1 MRQSHRKRDMTLTIK
16 NRLYILSFIPLL
28 LMAIG
33 MMSVT
38 YMKSTELT
46 AQQVEST
53 RSNMMAMKEKELK
66 AYLQMAQS
74 SISPFLER
82 GATLEEALPTLRTL
96 EYGESGYIFGYD
108 SKGVRV
114 VVGQNT
120 DGIGKNYYDLQ
131 DKKGN
136 YLIRDLIKNSKLGEF
151 TTYYFP
157 KLGQSEALPKLSY
170 SIFIPQWDLM
180 LGTGFYTDDIDAVI
194 AEMKESSNAALQ
206 SSLTAIAL
214 FCGLIAVVVAV
225 FAVAVNRTIMKPLE
239 QFDRSISAF
248 ASGEADLT
256 ARMETFKAPEFTKL
270 SENFNAFVASLQ
282 TIIRSVSDVG
292 QQVVSET
299 SSMSSR
305 AAQVD
310 ELATGQREE
319 TEQVATAMTEMTT
332 TAQEI
337 SSNAS
342 QAADSAKLAE
352 NNAKEA
358 QQIVNAA
365 ADSVAGLAS
374 EVSEANTVVSRLEGD
389 VQNISSSLAVI
400 QDIAEQTNLLALN
413 AAIEAARA
421 GEQGRGFAVVADE
434 VRKLASRTQESTGDI
449 HKMIEQLKAASDAAV
464 KAMDSS
470 QNRSAQTVEEANAA
484 AAALAKIQE
493 SIDTIMDMNSLI
505 ATATEQ
511 QNIVGQ
517 EISQRI
523 VVISDQSS
531 QSASLANQNRAGS
544 QNLNNRANEL
554 YHLVDR
560 FTV

>member
-1 MRQSHRKRDMTLTIK
+1 MTLTIK

-114 VVGQNT
+114 VVGQNN

-170 SIFIPQWDLM
+170 SIFVPQWDLM

-194 AEMKESSNAALQ
+194 AEMKESSNVALQ
-206 SSLTAIAL
+206 SSLTAIAI
-214 FCGLIAVVVAV
+214 FCGLIALVVAA
-225 FAVAVNRTIMKPLE
+225 FAVAVNRTIMRPLE

-270 SENFNAFVASLQ
+270 SENFNDFVASLQ

-292 QQVVSET
+292 QQVVAET

-310 ELATGQREE
+310 EIATGQREE

-352 NNAKEA
+352 GNAKEA

-484 AAALAKIQE
+484 AKALAKIQA

-531 QSASLANQNRAGS
+531 QSAELANQNRTGS
-544 QNLNNRANEL
+544 QNLNSRANEL

>member
-1 MRQSHRKRDMTLTIK
+1 MTLTIK

-206 SSLTAIAL
+206 SSLTAIAI
-214 FCGLIAVVVAV
+214 FCGLIALVVAV

-292 QQVVSET
+292 QQVVAET

-310 ELATGQREE
+310 EIATGQREE

-352 NNAKEA
+352 GNAKEA

-531 QSASLANQNRAGS
+531 QSAALANQNRTGS
-544 QNLNNRANEL
+544 QNLNSRANEL

>member
-1 MRQSHRKRDMTLTIK
+1 MTLTIK

-66 AYLQMAQS
+66 AYLQMAYS
-74 SISPFLER
+74 SISPFLDR

-108 SKGVRV
+108 SKGIRV
-114 VVGQNT
+114 VVGQNN

-170 SIFIPQWDLM
+170 SIFVPQWDLM

-194 AEMKESSNAALQ
+194 AEMKESSNVALQ
-206 SSLTAIAL
+206 SSLTAIAI
-214 FCGLIAVVVAV
+214 FCGLIALVVAA
-225 FAVAVNRTIMKPLE
+225 FAVAVNRTIMRPLE

-292 QQVVSET
+292 QQVVAET

-310 ELATGQREE
+310 EIATGQREE

-352 NNAKEA
+352 GNAKEA

-484 AAALAKIQE
+484 AKALAKIQA

-531 QSASLANQNRAGS
+531 QSAELANQNRTGS
-544 QNLNNRANEL
+544 QNLNSRANEL

>member
-1 MRQSHRKRDMTLTIK
+1 MTLTIK

-28 LMAIG
+28 LMALG

-74 SISPFLER
+74 SISPFLDR

-114 VVGQNT
+114 VVGQNN

-180 LGTGFYTDDIDAVI
+180 LGTGFYTDDINAVI

-206 SSLTAIAL
+206 SSLTAIAI
-214 FCGLIAVVVAV
+214 FCGFIALVVAV

-292 QQVVSET
+292 QQVVAET

-310 ELATGQREE
+310 EIATGQREE

-352 NNAKEA
+352 GNAKEA

-493 SIDTIMDMNSLI
+493 SIDTIMDMNALI

-531 QSASLANQNRAGS
+531 QSAALANQNRTGS
-544 QNLNNRANEL
+544 QNLNSRANEL

>member
-1 MRQSHRKRDMTLTIK
+1 MTLTIK

-66 AYLQMAQS
+66 AYLQMAYS
-74 SISPFLER
+74 SISPFLDK

-114 VVGQNT
+114 VVGQNN

-170 SIFIPQWDLM
+170 SIFVPQWDLM

-206 SSLTAIAL
+206 SSLTAIAI
-214 FCGLIAVVVAV
+214 FCGLIALVVAV
-225 FAVAVNRTIMKPLE
+225 FAVAVNRTIMQPLE

-292 QQVVSET
+292 QQVVAET

-310 ELATGQREE
+310 EIATGQREE

-352 NNAKEA
+352 GNAKEA

-484 AAALAKIQE
+484 AEALAKIQA

-531 QSASLANQNRAGS
+531 QSAELANQNRTGS
-544 QNLNNRANEL
+544 QNLNSRANEL

>member
-1 MRQSHRKRDMTLTIK
+1 MTLTIK

-66 AYLQMAQS
+66 AYLQMAYS
-74 SISPFLER
+74 SISPFLDR

-114 VVGQNT
+114 VVGQNN

-170 SIFIPQWDLM
+170 SIFVPQWDLM

-194 AEMKESSNAALQ
+194 AEMKESSNVALQ
-206 SSLTAIAL
+206 SSLTAIAI
-214 FCGLIAVVVAV
+214 FCGLIALVVAV
-225 FAVAVNRTIMKPLE
+225 FAVAVNRTIMQPLE

-292 QQVVSET
+292 QQVVAET

-310 ELATGQREE
+310 EIATGQREE

-352 NNAKEA
+352 GNAKEA

-434 VRKLASRTQESTGDI
+434 VRQLASRTQESTGDI

-470 QNRSAQTVEEANAA
+470 QTRSAQTVEEANAA
-484 AAALAKIQE
+484 AEALAKIQA

-531 QSASLANQNRAGS
+531 QSAELANQNRTGS
-544 QNLNNRANEL
+544 QNLNSRANEL

>member
-1 MRQSHRKRDMTLTIK
+1 MTLTIK

-66 AYLQMAQS
+66 AYLQMAYS
-74 SISPFLER
+74 SISPFLDK
-82 GATLEEALPTLRTL
+82 GATLEEALPTLKTL

-114 VVGQNT
+114 VVGQSN

-131 DKKGN
+131 DKQGN

-157 KLGQSEALPKLSY
+157 KPGQSVALPKLSY
-170 SIFIPQWDLM
+170 SVFVPQWDLM

-194 AEMKESSNAALQ
+194 AEMKESSNIALQ
-206 SSLTAIAL
+206 SSLTAIAI
-214 FCGLIAVVVAV
+214 FCGLIALVVAV
-225 FAVAVNRTIMKPLE
+225 FAVAVNRTIMQPLE

-256 ARMETFKAPEFTKL
+256 ARMEQFKAPEFTKL

-292 QQVVSET
+292 QQVVAET

-310 ELATGQREE
+310 EIATGQREE

-352 NNAKEA
+352 GNAKEA

-365 ADSVAGLAS
+365 ANSVAGLAS

-389 VQNISSSLAVI
+389 VQNISSSLTVI

-449 HKMIEQLKAASDAAV
+449 HKMIQQLKAASDAAV

-470 QNRSAQTVEEANAA
+470 QNKSAQTVEEANAA

-544 QNLNNRANEL
+544 QNLNSRANEL

>member
-1 MRQSHRKRDMTLTIK
+1 MTLTIK

-66 AYLQMAQS
+66 AYLQMAYS
-74 SISPFLER
+74 AISPFLDR

-114 VVGQNT
+114 VVGQSN

-131 DKKGN
+131 DKQGN
-136 YLIRDLIKNSKLGEF
+136 YLIRDLIKNAKLGEF

-157 KLGQSEALPKLSY
+157 KPGQSVALPKLSY
-170 SIFIPQWDLM
+170 SVFVPQWDLM

-206 SSLTAIAL
+206 SSLTAIAI
-214 FCGLIAVVVAV
+214 FCGFIALIVAI
-225 FAVAVNRTIMKPLE
+225 FAVAVNRTIMQPLE

-256 ARMETFKAPEFTKL
+256 ARMEAFKAPEFTKL

-292 QQVVSET
+292 QQVVAET

-310 ELATGQREE
+310 EIASGQREE

-342 QAADSAKLAE
+342 QAADSAKQAE

-365 ADSVAGLAS
+365 ANSVAGLAS

-389 VQNISSSLAVI
+389 VQNISSSLTVI

-449 HKMIEQLKAASDAAV
+449 HKMIQQLKAASDAAV

-484 AAALAKIQE
+484 AAALAKIQA

-531 QSASLANQNRAGS
+531 QSASLANQNRTGS
-544 QNLNNRANEL
+544 QNLNSRANEL

>member
-1 MRQSHRKRDMTLTIK
+1 MTLTIK

-53 RSNMMAMKEKELK
+53 RNNMMAMKEKELK

-114 VVGQNT
+114 VVGQNN

-170 SIFIPQWDLM
+170 SIFVPQWDLM

-194 AEMKESSNAALQ
+194 AEMKESSNVALQ
-206 SSLTAIAL
+206 SSLTAIAI
-214 FCGLIAVVVAV
+214 FCGLIALVVAA
-225 FAVAVNRTIMKPLE
+225 FAVAVNRTIMRPLE

-292 QQVVSET
+292 QQVVAET

-310 ELATGQREE
+310 EIATGQREE

-352 NNAKEA
+352 GNAKEA

-484 AAALAKIQE
+484 AKALAKIQA

-531 QSASLANQNRAGS
+531 QSAELANQNRTGS
-544 QNLNNRANEL
+544 QNLNSRANEL

>member
-1 MRQSHRKRDMTLTIK
+1 MTLTIK

-66 AYLQMAQS
+66 AYLQMAYS
-74 SISPFLER
+74 SISPFLDR

-114 VVGQNT
+114 VVGQNN
-120 DGIGKNYYDLQ
+120 DGIGNNYYDLQ

-170 SIFIPQWDLM
+170 SIFVPQWDLM

-194 AEMKESSNAALQ
+194 AEMKESSNVALQ
-206 SSLTAIAL
+206 SSLTAIAI
-214 FCGLIAVVVAV
+214 FCGLIALVVAV
-225 FAVAVNRTIMKPLE
+225 FAVAVNRTIMQPLE

-292 QQVVSET
+292 QQVVAET

-310 ELATGQREE
+310 EIATGQREE

-352 NNAKEA
+352 GNAKEA

-470 QNRSAQTVEEANAA
+470 QTRSAQTVEEANAA
-484 AAALAKIQE
+484 AEALAKIQA

-531 QSASLANQNRAGS
+531 QSAELANQNRTGS
-544 QNLNNRANEL
+544 QNLNSRANEL

>member
-1 MRQSHRKRDMTLTIK
+1 MTLTIK

-66 AYLQMAQS
+66 AYLQMAYS
-74 SISPFLER
+74 AISPFLDR

-114 VVGQNT
+114 VVGQSN

-131 DKKGN
+131 DKQGN
-136 YLIRDLIKNSKLGEF
+136 YLIRDLIKNAKLEEF

-157 KLGQSEALPKLSY
+157 KPGQSVALPKLSY
-170 SIFIPQWDLM
+170 SVFVPQWDLM

-206 SSLTAIAL
+206 SSLTAIAI
-214 FCGLIAVVVAV
+214 FCGFIALIVAI
-225 FAVAVNRTIMKPLE
+225 FAVAVNRTIMQPLE

-256 ARMETFKAPEFTKL
+256 ARMEAFKAPEFTKL

-292 QQVVSET
+292 QQVVAET

-310 ELATGQREE
+310 EIASGQREE

-342 QAADSAKLAE
+342 QAADSAKQAE

-365 ADSVAGLAS
+365 ANSVAGLAS

-389 VQNISSSLAVI
+389 VQNISSSLTVI

-449 HKMIEQLKAASDAAV
+449 HKMIQQLKAASDAAV

-484 AAALAKIQE
+484 AAALAKIQA

-531 QSASLANQNRAGS
+531 QSASLANQNRTGS
-544 QNLNNRANEL
+544 QNLNSRANEL

>member
-1 MRQSHRKRDMTLTIK
+1 MTLTIK

-114 VVGQNT
+114 VVGQNN

-170 SIFIPQWDLM
+170 SIFVPQWDLM

-194 AEMKESSNAALQ
+194 AEMKESSNVALQ
-206 SSLTAIAL
+206 SSLTAIAI
-214 FCGLIAVVVAV
+214 FCGLIALVVAA
-225 FAVAVNRTIMKPLE
+225 FAVAVNRTIMRPLE
-239 QFDRSISAF
+239 QFDRSINAF

-292 QQVVSET
+292 QQVVAET

-310 ELATGQREE
+310 EIATGQREE

-352 NNAKEA
+352 GNTKEA

-484 AAALAKIQE
+484 AKALAKIQA

-531 QSASLANQNRAGS
+531 QSAELANQNRTGS
-544 QNLNNRANEL
+544 QNLNSRANEL

>member
-1 MRQSHRKRDMTLTIK
+1 MTLTIK

-74 SISPFLER
+74 SISPFLDR

-108 SKGVRV
+108 SKGIRV
-114 VVGQNT
+114 VVGQNN

-206 SSLTAIAL
+206 SSLTAIAI
-214 FCGLIAVVVAV
+214 FCGLIALVVAV

-292 QQVVSET
+292 QQVVAET

-310 ELATGQREE
+310 EIATGQREE

-352 NNAKEA
+352 GNAKEA

-531 QSASLANQNRAGS
+531 QSAALANQNRTGS
-544 QNLNNRANEL
+544 QNLNSRANEL

>member
-1 MRQSHRKRDMTLTIK
+1 MSLTIK

-28 LMAIG
+28 FMTLG
-33 MMSVT
+33 MIYVSYLKT
-38 YMKSTELT
+38 TELT
-46 AQQVEST
+46 AEQVNST
-53 RSNMMAMKEKELK
+53 RTNMMEMKQKELK
-66 AYLQMAQS
+66 SYLQMAES
-74 SISPFLER
+74 SIAPFLQR
-82 GATLEEALPTLRTL
+82 GATLEEALPTLRQL

-114 VVGQNT
+114 VVGQST
-120 DGIGKNYYDLQ
+120 DGIGKNYFNLQ

-136 YLIRDLIKNSKLGEF
+136 YLIQDLIRNSKSGQF

-157 KLGQSEALPKLSY
+157 KLGETEALPKLSY
-170 SIFIPQWDLM
+170 SVFIPQWDLM

-194 AEMKESSNAALQ
+194 AEMEASSNQALQ
-206 SSLTAIAL
+206 GTITAISL
-214 FCGLIAVVVAV
+214 FCGLIAAIVAV
-225 FAVAVNRTIMKPLE
+225 FAVGINRTIMKPIE
-239 QFDRSISAF
+239 QLDRSISSF

-256 ARMETFKAPEFTKL
+256 ARMEPFRAPEFARL
-270 SENFNAFVASLQ
+270 SDNFNAFVASLQ

-292 QQVVSET
+292 QQVVNET
-299 SSMSSR
+299 NSMSAR

-310 ELATGQREE
+310 ELANGQREE

-342 QAADSAKLAE
+342 QAANSAKQAE
-352 NNAKEA
+352 TNAREA
-358 QQIVNAA
+358 QEIVNAA
-365 ADSVAGLAS
+365 AESVAGLAS
-374 EVSEANTVVSRLEGD
+374 EVSEANTVVSQLEGD
-389 VQNISSSLAVI
+389 VQNISSSLVVI

-434 VRKLASRTQESTGDI
+434 VRKLASRTQESTGEI
-449 HKMIEQLKAASDAAV
+449 HTMIEQLKAASDAAV

-484 AAALAKIQE
+484 AEALARIQE

-505 ATATEQ
+505 ATATEE

-517 EISQRI
+517 EISQRV
-523 VVISDQSS
+523 VVISDSSS
-531 QSASLANQNRAGS
+531 QSATLANENRAGS
-544 QNLNNRANEL
+544 QNLNDRANEL

>member
-1 MRQSHRKRDMTLTIK
+1 MTLTIK

-46 AQQVEST
+46 EQQVEST

-66 AYLQMAQS
+66 AYLQMAYS
-74 SISPFLER
+74 SISPFLDR

-114 VVGQNT
+114 VVGQSE
-120 DGIGKNYYDLQ
+120 DGIGNNYYDLQ
-131 DKKGN
+131 DKQGN
-136 YLIRDLIKNSKLGEF
+136 YLIRDLIKNAKLGEF

-157 KLGQSEALPKLSY
+157 KPGQSVALPKLSY
-170 SIFIPQWDLM
+170 SVFVPQWDLM

-206 SSLTAIAL
+206 SSLTAIAM
-214 FCGLIAVVVAV
+214 FCGLIALVVAV
-225 FAVAVNRTIMKPLE
+225 FAVAVNRTIMQPLE

-256 ARMETFKAPEFTKL
+256 ARMEAFKAPEFTKL

-299 SSMSSR
+299 TSMSSR

-310 ELATGQREE
+310 EIATGQREE

-337 SSNAS
+337 SGNAS
-342 QAADSAKLAE
+342 QAADSAKQAE

-365 ADSVAGLAS
+365 ANSVAGLAS

-449 HKMIEQLKAASDAAV
+449 HKMIQQLKAASDAAV

-484 AAALAKIQE
+484 AAALAKIQA

-531 QSASLANQNRAGS
+531 QSAELANQNRTGS
-544 QNLNNRANEL
+544 QNLNSRANEL
-554 YHLVDR
+554 YDLVDR

>member
-1 MRQSHRKRDMTLTIK
+1 MTLTIK

-66 AYLQMAQS
+66 AYLQMAYS
-74 SISPFLER
+74 SISPFLDK

-114 VVGQNT
+114 VVGQSN

-131 DKKGN
+131 DKQGN

-157 KLGQSEALPKLSY
+157 KPGQSIALPKLSY
-170 SIFIPQWDLM
+170 SVFVPQWDLM
-180 LGTGFYTDDIDAVI
+180 LGTGFYTDDIDTVI
-194 AEMKESSNAALQ
+194 AEMKESSNVALQ
-206 SSLTAIAL
+206 SSLTAIAI
-214 FCGLIAVVVAV
+214 FCGLIALVVAV
-225 FAVAVNRTIMKPLE
+225 FAVAVNRTIMQPLE

-256 ARMETFKAPEFTKL
+256 ARMEKFKAPEFTKL

-292 QQVVSET
+292 QQVVAET

-310 ELATGQREE
+310 EIATGQREE

-352 NNAKEA
+352 GNAKEA

-365 ADSVAGLAS
+365 ANSVAGLAS

-389 VQNISSSLAVI
+389 VQNISSSLTVI

-449 HKMIEQLKAASDAAV
+449 HKMIQQLKAASDAAV

-470 QNRSAQTVEEANAA
+470 QNKSAQTVEEANAA

-544 QNLNNRANEL
+544 QNLNSRANEL